1 MKRREFLLRSS
12 LATVGGLLIPDF
24 VKAYERHTLGRACPV
39 GRRLVMVQFSGGN
52 DGLNTIVPYRNDI
65 YYRQRPKLALPAGQ
79 VLPLTDAYGLH
90 PALEP
95 LRKWHDAGQFAV
107 LNAVGYPN
115 PDRSHF
121 RSMDIWQTASRAD
134 EYLTSG
140 WLGRYLDATCNG
152 TGQPH
157 RVLEID
163 DQLSL
168 ALKGERL
175 KGMAVTNPGQL
186 YRETRQPFYRQ
197 LAEAN
202 RQEYQSV
209 EYLYKTLAETVS
221 SAGYLHQKTNPKSTG
236 VSYPATALGS
246 RFRTM
251 AQLMQAGVETSV
263 FYVSHGSF
271 DTHVNQQ
278 PRQAQLLKQYA
289 EALDAFLSD
298 LKNMNLL
305 QETLVMTFSEFGRR
319 VQQNASNG
327 TDHGTAGC
335 VLLAGGGVQPPVGLS
350 ALPDLTDLDDGDLRF
365 RTDFRQVYA
374 TLLEKWLEVPAAPV
388 LGPGFAP
395 LQLF

>member
-1 MKRREFLLRSS
+1 MERRQFLMRSS
-12 LATVGGLLIPDF
+12 LATMGGLLIPDF
-24 VKAYERHTLGRACPV
+24 VKAYETHALANACPV
-39 GRRLVMVQFSGGN
+39 GRRLVVVQLAGGN

-65 YYRQRPKLALPAGQ
+65 YYRERPKLAIEASQ
-79 VLPLTDAYGLH
+79 VLPLNDDYGLH

-95 LRKWHDAGQFAV
+95 LRKWHDAGQFGV

-121 RSMDIWQTASRAD
+121 RSMDIWQTASRSD
-134 EYLTSG
+134 QYLNSG

-157 RVLEID
+157 RVLELD

-168 ALKGERL
+168 ALKGDRL
-175 KGMAVTNPGQL
+175 KGMAVTNPEEL
-186 YRETRQPFYRQ
+186 YRQTRQPFYRQ
-197 LAEAN
+197 LAETN
-202 RQEYQSV
+202 RAEYQAV
-209 EYLYKTLAETVS
+209 NYLYKTLAETVS

-236 VSYPATALGS
+236 VSYPATVLGS

-278 PRQAQLLKQYA
+278 PRQAQLLRQYA
-289 EALDAFLSD
+289 EALDAFLQD
-298 LKNMNLL
+298 LKHQQLL
-305 QETLVMTFSEFGRR
+305 SQTLVMTFSEFGRR
-319 VQQNASNG
+319 VRHNASNG

-335 VLLAGGGVQPPVGLS
+335 VLLAGGNVRPAAALS
-350 ALPDLTDLDDGDLRF
+350 ALPDLATLDNGDLRF
-365 RTDFRQVYA
+365 HTDFRQLYA
-374 TLLEKWLEVPAAPV
+374 TLLEDWLQVPAAPV
-388 LGPGFAP
+388 LGHGFAP
-395 LQLF
+395 LKLF